1 MISFALFFSIE
12 NTLNMIIHKY
22 QNLQC
27 YIWIE
32 ISSLIVYTAAM
43 IFVLNVFLKK
53 MDKLKLLKSKTFNLL
68 TIVICP
74 MIPLAMGIYTGTY
87 IWDKTFAFS
96 RIRSWI
102 LLAIIIV
109 VIAFAPNLKNFV
121 QKHKK
126 DN

>member
-1 MISFALFFSIE
+1 
-12 NTLNMIIHKY
+12 MIIHKY